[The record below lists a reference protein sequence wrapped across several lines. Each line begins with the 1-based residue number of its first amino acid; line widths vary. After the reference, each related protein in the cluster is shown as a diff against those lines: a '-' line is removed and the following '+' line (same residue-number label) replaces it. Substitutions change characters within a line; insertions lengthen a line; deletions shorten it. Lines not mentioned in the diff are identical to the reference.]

1 MTTYTAADAR
11 TMQNPKTAFV
21 VTIVLVFLVGAVVG
35 ALAMNLGA
43 HNRLHRAAFWTDPG
57 KDISIHR
64 LQRELDLTPE
74 QTEQLRTALADFSR
88 YYLDVLATGKTSI
101 YKILNDEQKRKFDR
115 LMNEPQEK
123 R

>member
-1 MTTYTAADAR
+1 MTTYTAADTR

-35 ALAMNLGA
+35 ALAMNFGA

-64 LQRELDLTPE
+64 LQKELDLTPA
-74 QTEQLRTALADFSR
+74 QTEQLKTVLDDFSR
-88 YYLDVLATGKTSI
+88 YYQDVLATGKTSI
-101 YKILNDEQKRKFDR
+101 YKILNEEQKHKFDR
-115 LMNEPQEK
+115 LLNEAHK
-123 R
+123 